1 VAEPFSTASAATLPA
16 VIRIFRSAI
25 DALTCRRV

>member
-1 VAEPFSTASAATLPA
+1 LEPSSRASAETDPA

-25 DALTCRRV
+25 LLPA